1 MTLEHFIVTVIL
13 DNIFPF
19 NTIFTFGTPFEIET
33 YKIHS
38 SFKPWLLKKQRAVIT
53 GMWN

>member
-1 MTLEHFIVTVIL
+1 MTSEHFIVTVIL
-13 DNIFPF
+13 DIFPF
-19 NTIFTFGTPFEIET
+19 NTIFTFVIPFEIET
-33 YKIHS
+33 CKIHS